1 MKYGKLLLVIK
12 AVLIGLLILSGA
24 IALPILLRPFYYW
37 HIGPM
42 DLGQTLGL
50 DAEQVKTA
58 YREMMD
64 YCVGVSDTFSVG
76 ALPFSESGAAHF
88 ADVRALFLLDLR
100 VLAISAVLL
109 TALCLSVRGKNRLA
123 GHNPGFWSA
132 VGLSGSFVL
141 VAGLAALDFDRAF
154 TVFHSLFFSGKT
166 NWLFYPEEDPVIA
179 LLPAEFF
186 RNCALLIL
194 AGILVPCA
202 GLIFWDLYQK
212 RQEKRV
218 R

>member
-1 MKYGKLLLVIK
+1 MKDRKLLLVIK
-12 AVLIGLLILSGA
+12 AVLISLVILSGA
-24 IALPILLRPFYYW
+24 IALPILFRPFYYW

-42 DLGQTLGL
+42 DLGQSLEL
-50 DAEQVKTA
+50 SAEQVKNA

-64 YCVGVSDTFSVG
+64 YCIGLSDTFSVG
-76 ALPFSESGAAHF
+76 VLPFSESGAAHF

-109 TALCLSVRGKNRLA
+109 AVLCLVGKENRLG
-123 GHNPGFWSA
+123 GHRPGFWSG
-132 VGLSGSFVL
+132 VGLSGGFAL

-154 TVFHSLFFSGKT
+154 TVFHSLFFPGKT
-166 NWLFYPEEDPVIA
+166 NWLFDFRQDPVIL

-194 AGILVPCA
+194 AGILLPCA

-212 RQEKRV
+212 RQEKKV